1 MSFPPRGLKP
11 KRRAAS
17 PRTSLI
23 RVRCAV
29 RVKSLKLL
37 SLGTALIFL
46 RDFLALA
53 CGVLLALPPGW
64 CCGLTGGKCCGGEA
78 RTTSCS
84 LTTTPL
90 GTKPECA
97 SGCCCAKDQSAGT
110 TDPASPAP
118 EKQLPAKKAEC
129 CKRAPS
135 SAPEVSHLSV
145 DVSATGL
152 VAVFTFR
159 AEQLFTR
166 VRADAPPRSAHPPLY
181 LRHCVFLC

>member
-1 MSFPPRGLKP
+1 MSFPRRESKP

-23 RVRCAV
+23 HVWRAV
-29 RVKSLKLL
+29 RVKSPKLL

-46 RDFLALA
+46 REFLALA

-64 CCGLTGGKCCGGEA
+64 CCGMTGGKCCGGEA
-78 RTTSCS
+78 RTASCS
-84 LTTTPL
+84 LTTTPP
-90 GTKPECA
+90 GTEPECA
-97 SGCCCAKDQSAGT
+97 SSCCCAKDRSAGK

-118 EKQLPAKKAEC
+118 GKQLPAKKAEC

-145 DVSATGL
+145 DASATGL
-152 VAVFTFR
+152 VAVYACR
-159 AEQLFTR
+159 AEQLVTR
-166 VRADAPPRSAHPPLY
+166 VRADAPPRSAHPPLH

>member
-1 MSFPPRGLKP
+1 MSSPPRELKP

-23 RVRCAV
+23 HVWCAV
-29 RVKSLKLL
+29 RVKSPNRL
-37 SLGTALIFL
+37 SLGTELIFL

-64 CCGLTGGKCCGGEA
+64 CCGLTGGKCCGGDA
-78 RTTSCS
+78 RTTPCS
-84 LTTTPL
+84 LTTAPL

-97 SGCCCAKDQSAGT
+97 SNCCCAKDQSAGKS
-110 TDPASPAP
+110 DPASPAP
-118 EKQLPAKKAEC
+118 KKQLPAKKAEC

-145 DVSATGL
+145 DVSATDL
-152 VAVFTFR
+152 VAAFALN

-166 VRADAPPRSAHPPLY
+166 VRADTPPRSAHPPLH